1 MLCSQEPGRSPGASK
16 QRLAGALNDEYWE
29 NWATNPY
36 RVEMGSFISHQKGRK
51 VAEEMDVTEKKKV
64 ELVPNIPPVL
74 NVLYSQGPG
83 RRP

>member
-36 RVEMGSFISHQKGRK
+36 RVEMGAFISHQKGRK
-51 VAEEMDVTEKKKV
+51 VAEEME
-64 ELVPNIPPVL
+64 
-74 NVLYSQGPG
+74 SG
-83 RRP
+83 RRGRGLEGGLEE